1 MRTDTLTKAAPS
13 RQSGPRMSHGIYSR
27 RFRHGVTWYI
37 RYFIAGREV
46 KERVGREAD
55 GFTKSKAKA
64 ALQSRLGDIAQGKFR
79 LPTVRKPVL
88 FRTLVA
94 RYREHAEAHHRGY
107 RASRYTLNQ
116 LEAEFGTMPL
126 ADLSAFRIEKW
137 KLARGK
143 VVKLGTVNRD
153 LNVLKAM
160 LAKAV
165 EWKLLDVNPARDVRR
180 FTVNDARTRYLERA
194 ELAALLAAASRDV
207 AAAWLVPA
215 IMLAVHTGL
224 RQGELLRLRWVDLSP
239 TLDLATVPVTK
250 NTDPK
255 HVPLNAD
262 ARAALAMLPRYGP
275 TVLAWPW
282 GDPLSDTTLYCAF
295 VRVCRAAGI
304 TDFRWHDLRH
314 TCASHLAMEGI
325 DLHTVGTVLGHR
337 DPKSTRR
344 YAHLS
349 RAHTAAAM
357 DRLSERLA
365 QPETPSAARAVAVMG
380 AARAPATG
388 PDLERN
394 WNAIGGRQTPAKRDY
409 LRSQRVGE
417 WRRGESNPRPKVH
430 PRARLR
436 V

>member
-1 MRTDTLTKAAPS
+1 MRTDTLTKPTPP
-13 RQSGPRMSHGIYSR
+13 RQSGSCMSHGLYR
-27 RFRHGVTWYI
+27 RRCRHGVTWYI
-37 RYFIAGREV
+37 RFFVGGREV

-79 LPTVRKPVL
+79 LPAVRKPVV

-107 RASRYTLNQ
+107 RASWYTLNQ
-116 LEAEFGTMPL
+116 LEAEFGTMAL

-137 KLARGK
+137 KLARSK
-143 VVKLGTVNRD
+143 VVKPGTVNRE

-165 EWKLLDVNPARDVRR
+165 EWKLLDMNPARDVKR
-180 FTVNDARTRYLERA
+180 FKVNDARTRYLERA
-194 ELAALLAAASRDV
+194 ELAALLATARGDV

-215 IMLAVHTGL
+215 ILLAVHTGL
-224 RQGELLRLRWVDLSP
+224 RQGELLRLRWADLSP
-239 TLDLATVPVTK
+239 TLDLATVPHTK
-250 NTDPK
+250 NDDPK
-255 HVPLNAD
+255 HVPLNVA

-282 GDPLSDTTLYCAF
+282 GDPLSDTTLYSAF
-295 VRVCRAAGI
+295 VRVCRGAGI

-357 DRLSERLA
+357 ARLSERLT
-365 QPETPSAARAVAVMG
+365 QPESATAAAAAAAARPP
-380 AARAPATG
+380 AAL

-394 WNAIGGRQTPAKRDY
+394 WNATSGRQTPAKRDY
-409 LRSQRVGE
+409 LRSQRVGK

>member
-1 MRTDTLTKAAPS
+1 
-13 RQSGPRMSHGIYSR
+13 
-27 RFRHGVTWYI
+27 
-37 RYFIAGREV
+37 
-46 KERVGREAD
+46 
-55 GFTKSKAKA
+55 
-64 ALQSRLGDIAQGKFR
+64 
-79 LPTVRKPVL
+79 
-88 FRTLVA
+88 
-94 RYREHAEAHHRGY
+94 
-107 RASRYTLNQ
+107 
-116 LEAEFGTMPL
+116 
-126 ADLSAFRIEKW
+126 
-137 KLARGK
+137 
-143 VVKLGTVNRD
+143 
-153 LNVLKAM
+153 
-160 LAKAV
+160 
-165 EWKLLDVNPARDVRR
+165 
-180 FTVNDARTRYLERA
+180 
-194 ELAALLAAASRDV
+194 
-207 AAAWLVPA
+207 
-215 IMLAVHTGL
+215 MLAVHTGL

-275 TVLAWPW
+275 TVIAWPW

-365 QPETPSAARAVAVMG
+365 QPETPSAAHAVAVTG
-380 AARAPATG
+380 SARTPATG

-394 WNAIGGRQTPAKRDY
+394 WNATSGRQTPAKRKY
-409 LRSQRVGE
+409 VEGRRVEEWTRSQPIRTAGLLPVE
-417 WRRGESNPRPKVH
+417 FPILMREQSLTYQDIAPEAV
-430 PRARLR
+430 RLR
-436 V
+436 RLGMTDTLAASILGVTDKTIAKAVRWWSTRFGA